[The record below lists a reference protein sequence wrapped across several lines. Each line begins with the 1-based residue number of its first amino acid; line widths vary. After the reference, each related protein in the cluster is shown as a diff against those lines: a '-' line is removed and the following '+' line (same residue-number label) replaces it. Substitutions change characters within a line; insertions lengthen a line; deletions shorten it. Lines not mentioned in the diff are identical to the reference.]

1 MEEKPIDEGLTFVVQ
16 SRSCTTPAVVNVG
29 QDRCAR
35 GGRGYEAHRVHG
47 HFAEDPVVADL
58 LAVGHAPLV
67 GGDDVRVGV
76 AGGGAVSG
84 TSARQAAA
92 RAAGPAVRRIT
103 AVKAGLAEGRAV
115 EVAEHARRALA
126 VGALRADVAHDLRR
140 GPVDGRQRRQ
150 RAPDHRLRQAAA
162 FVRGCVPGG
171 ERAVRCGSGAGR
183 FLWATA
189 RPREQHRLSSSR
201 DEAQR
206 STEPATH
213 ERTNG
218 RGLLAYVLY
227 VVAEE
232 ERVRPRT
239 R

>member
-1 MEEKPIDEGLTFVVQ
+1 
-16 SRSCTTPAVVNVG
+16 
-29 QDRCAR
+29 
-35 GGRGYEAHRVHG
+35 
-47 HFAEDPVVADL
+47 VVADL

-84 TSARQAAA
+84 ASARQAAA

-126 VGALRADVAHDLRR
+126 VGALRADVARDLRR

-189 RPREQHRLSSSR
+189 RPREQHKQ
-201 DEAQR
+201 QR
-206 STEPATH
+206 AGMRRKGARAEPRH